1 MRFLFGFSA
10 VLTLISL
17 AFPLRRPAYFDCII
31 RKGMIYDGSGK
42 EPYEGDLAIRGD
54 TIAAIGDLGK
64 SQAGIIINAAGL
76 AVAPGFI
83 NMLSWADE
91 NLREDRFSVSGIKQ
105 GVTLE
110 VFGEGF
116 SPGPVRRASTA
127 EADSLWTTLGEYF
140 RYMETKAMTP
150 NIASFVGATSVRIHE
165 MEFSDRAPRPE
176 QLDAMKNLVR
186 KAMEEGAM
194 GLGTSLIYPPAVYTS
209 TEEIIELARVAS
221 RYGGMY
227 ITHMRSEGDRILEAI
242 DETIH
247 ISNEAD
253 IPAEIYHLKINL
265 SHNWNKIDSVIA
277 RIDSARRAGV
287 PLTAKMYPYTAS
299 GTGLN
304 LRLPAWVQEGGAVMM
319 RKRMRNARIRKKVLQ
334 EMEQGIPFKNSHPDN
349 VMLMRFRLDE
359 LNQIYRGKTLS
370 EAARIYGKSADET
383 AIDLIVR
390 DKSRIESLYFL
401 QSEDV
406 VRRVMQLPY
415 VSFGSDGGSYSL
427 EASHK
432 YLSDHPRAFGTF
444 ARILGKYVR
453 EEKVLTLADAIRKMT
468 SLPAGNLKLEKRG
481 MLRPGYFADVVVF
494 DSDSIE
500 DIATYET
507 PHRYAVGVR
516 HVFVNGVQVLQ
527 NGQHTRA
534 TPGRVLRGPGW
545 TGR

>member
-116 SPGPVRRASTA
+116 SPGPVRRASKA

-186 KAMEEGAM
+186 KAMEDGAM

-277 RIDSARRAGV
+277 RLDSARRSGV
-287 PLTAKMYPYTAS
+287 PLTANKYPYTAS

-415 VSFGSDGGSYSL
+415 VSFGPHCGSYSL

-432 YLSDHPRAFGTF
+432 YLSDPPRAFGTF